1 MAAKKKEVVTQQ
13 EVQEPIQE
21 LEAQEIQSAL
31 GGALKKAREVQKLTI
46 ADVCSRLH
54 LNEKQVTAME
64 QDDFV
69 SLNDPTRARG
79 FIRAYARLLG
89 LDEESLVNKH
99 RQLFPEEALNPIKV
113 TTETLARAPK
123 REGLP
128 KYFLGVGALVLLTL
142 LVWFVSTLNFGSSSS
157 EQVQAETTQELPEV
171 ALPASERAQDDT
183 GKALVNEIQL
193 PQQAPTTQQTVSAD
207 QAKIDQEKVE
217 PTKIEAVK
225 PTEAKSVEATKTPAN
240 AASLK
245 FVVTQSAW
253 VDVKDG
259 AGKSILSKVL
269 KPGADEVVQ
278 GVPPLKV
285 HVGNAKSTQIFYNGQ
300 LVDYSSSTF
309 SNTARVTLG
318 AQ

>member
-13 EVQEPIQE
+13 EAQES
-21 LEAQEIQSAL
+21 EAQEIQSAL
-31 GGALKKAREVQKLTI
+31 GGELKKAREAQKLTI

-89 LDEESLVNKH
+89 LDEGSLVNKH

-128 KYFLGVGALVLLTL
+128 KYFLGIGALILLTL
-142 LVWFVSTLNFGSSSS
+142 LVWFVSTLNFGASSS

-171 ALPASERAQDDT
+171 ALPASERAQDDA

-193 PQQAPTTQQTVSAD
+193 PQQAPTAQQTASAD

-217 PTKIEAVK
+217 PTK
-225 PTEAKSVEATKTPAN
+225 TPAN
-240 AASLK
+240 ATSLK

-259 AGKSILSKVL
+259 AGNSILSKVL
-269 KPGADEVVQ
+269 KPGVDEVVQ